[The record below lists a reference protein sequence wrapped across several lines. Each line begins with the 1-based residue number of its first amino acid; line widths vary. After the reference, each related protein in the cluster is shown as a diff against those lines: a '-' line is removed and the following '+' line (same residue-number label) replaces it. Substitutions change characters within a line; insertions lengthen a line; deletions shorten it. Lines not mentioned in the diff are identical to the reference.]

1 MGPDASLEA
10 QANYKTTEDFKD
22 MLRQV
27 INSESTIENALKL
40 FPDIDDRYSILKH
53 KKNIVDQL
61 IKLYGVNNKRMIYKM
76 VLIIFISNY
85 INQIKHKLY
94 IIQLIIYKENQ
105 KNKRSKNNQNQKHQ

>member
-27 INSESTIENALKL
+27 INLESTIENVLKL

-53 KKNIVDQL
+53 KKI
-61 IKLYGVNNKRMIYKM
+61 
-76 VLIIFISNY
+76 
-85 INQIKHKLY
+85 
-94 IIQLIIYKENQ
+94 
-105 KNKRSKNNQNQKHQ
+105 